1 MLLAPPGYYQNTRG
15 ALTSPHLIPIA
26 AGHTLLLWIAVVI
39 LAVFWL
45 VAIWLHLTGGFVT
58 FGLGV
63 CLLITIAL
71 RLWLP
76 RRRRQ
81 AERRPS

>member
-1 MLLAPPGYYQNTRG
+1 MLL
-15 ALTSPHLIPIA
+15 
-26 AGHTLLLWIAVVI
+26 WVAVIV

-45 VAIWLHLTGGFVT
+45 ISIWLHLTGGLVT

-63 CLLITIAL
+63 CLLITIVV

-81 AERRPS
+81 AERRSS

>member
-1 MLLAPPGYYQNTRG
+1 MLIWLA
-15 ALTSPHLIPIA
+15 
-26 AGHTLLLWIAVVI
+26 VI
-39 LAVFWL
+39 VLAVFWL
-45 VAIWLHLTGGFVT
+45 VAIWMHLTGGLVT

-63 CLLITIAL
+63 CLLITIVV

-81 AERRPS
+81 ADRRPS

>member
-1 MLLAPPGYYQNTRG
+1 MVLAHI
-15 ALTSPHLIPIA
+15 PHNARPELF
-26 AGHTLLLWIAVVI
+26 LWITVGI
-39 LAVFWL
+39 LAVFWV
-45 VAIWLHLTGGFVT
+45 VAVWMHLTGGLVT

-63 CLLITIAL
+63 CLLITIVV

>member
-1 MLLAPPGYYQNTRG
+1 V
-15 ALTSPHLIPIA
+15 
-26 AGHTLLLWIAVVI
+26 LLWITVGI
-39 LAVFWL
+39 LAVFW
-45 VAIWLHLTGGFVT
+45 VIAVWMHLTGGFVT

-63 CLLITIAL
+63 CLLITIVV

>member
-1 MLLAPPGYYQNTRG
+1 MAHPGYYTGPLFAVTCTYLQP
-15 ALTSPHLIPIA
+15 TSRPQVF
-26 AGHTLLLWIAVVI
+26 LWITVGI
-39 LAVFWL
+39 LAIFW
-45 VAIWLHLTGGFVT
+45 VIAVWMHLTGGLVT

-63 CLLITIAL
+63 CLLITVVV

>member
-1 MLLAPPGYYQNTRG
+1 MLLAPPGYYQDAMR
-15 ALTSPHLIPIA
+15 ALTLFHSHTTA
-26 AGHTLLLWIAVVI
+26 AGQTLLLWIAVIV
-39 LAVFWL
+39 LAVFW
-45 VAIWLHLTGGFVT
+45 VIAIWMHLTGGLVT

-63 CLLITIAL
+63 CLLITIVV

-81 AERRPS
+81 TDRRTS

>member
-1 MLLAPPGYYQNTRG
+1 
-15 ALTSPHLIPIA
+15 
-26 AGHTLLLWIAVVI
+26 LLLWVAVIV

-45 VAIWLHLTGGFVT
+45 ISIWLHLTGGFVT

-63 CLLITIAL
+63 CLLITIVV

-81 AERRPS
+81 AERHPS

>member
-1 MLLAPPGYYQNTRG
+1 M
-15 ALTSPHLIPIA
+15 
-26 AGHTLLLWIAVVI
+26 LLWIAVVM

-45 VAIWLHLTGGFVT
+45 VAIWFHLTGGFVT
-58 FGLGV
+58 FSLGV
-63 CLLITIAL
+63 CLLITIVV

-81 AERRPS
+81 AERRS

>member
-1 MLLAPPGYYQNTRG
+1 M
-15 ALTSPHLIPIA
+15 I
-26 AGHTLLLWIAVVI
+26 LWIAVVI

-45 VAIWLHLTGGFVT
+45 IAIWLHLTGGLVT

-63 CLLITIAL
+63 CLLITIVV

-76 RRRRQ
+76 RPRRQ
-81 AERRPS
+81 ADRHPS

>member
-1 MLLAPPGYYQNTRG
+1 MLL
-15 ALTSPHLIPIA
+15 
-26 AGHTLLLWIAVVI
+26 WVAVIV

-45 VAIWLHLTGGFVT
+45 ISIWLHLTGGFVT

-63 CLLITIAL
+63 CLLITIVV

-81 AERRPS
+81 AERHPS

>member
-1 MLLAPPGYYQNTRG
+1 VF
-15 ALTSPHLIPIA
+15 
-26 AGHTLLLWIAVVI
+26 LWITVGI
-39 LAVFWL
+39 LAVFW
-45 VAIWLHLTGGFVT
+45 VIAVWMHLTGGFVT

-63 CLLITIAL
+63 CLLITVVV

-81 AERRPS
+81 AERRSS

>member
-1 MLLAPPGYYQNTRG
+1 
-15 ALTSPHLIPIA
+15 
-26 AGHTLLLWIAVVI
+26 LLLWVAVIV

-45 VAIWLHLTGGFVT
+45 ISIWLHLTGGLVT

-63 CLLITIAL
+63 CLLITIVV

-81 AERRPS
+81 AERRSS

>member
-1 MLLAPPGYYQNTRG
+1 
-15 ALTSPHLIPIA
+15 
-26 AGHTLLLWIAVVI
+26 
-39 LAVFWL
+39 
-45 VAIWLHLTGGFVT
+45 LHLTGGFVT

-63 CLLITIAL
+63 CLLITIVV

-81 AERRPS
+81 TDRQSS

>member
-1 MLLAPPGYYQNTRG
+1 MF
-15 ALTSPHLIPIA
+15 
-26 AGHTLLLWIAVVI
+26 LWITVGI
-39 LAVFWL
+39 LAIFW
-45 VAIWLHLTGGFVT
+45 VIAVWMHLTGGLVT

-63 CLLITIAL
+63 CLLITVVV

>member
-1 MLLAPPGYYQNTRG
+1 V
-15 ALTSPHLIPIA
+15 
-26 AGHTLLLWIAVVI
+26 LLWITVAI
-39 LAVFWL
+39 LAIFWL
-45 VAIWLHLTGGFVT
+45 LAVLLHLTGGFVT

-63 CLLITIAL
+63 CLLITVVL

-81 AERRPS
+81 QPARRAS

>member
-1 MLLAPPGYYQNTRG
+1 MILAYIPYKARG
-15 ALTSPHLIPIA
+15 EVLM
-26 AGHTLLLWIAVVI
+26 WITVGI
-39 LAVFWL
+39 LAVFW
-45 VAIWLHLTGGFVT
+45 VIAVWMHLTGGMVT

-63 CLLITIAL
+63 CLLITIVV

-81 AERRPS
+81 AERGPS

>member
-1 MLLAPPGYYQNTRG
+1 MLL
-15 ALTSPHLIPIA
+15 
-26 AGHTLLLWIAVVI
+26 WVAVIV

-45 VAIWLHLTGGFVT
+45 IAIWYHLTGGFVT

-63 CLLITIAL
+63 CLLITIVV

-81 AERRPS
+81 AERRS

>member
-1 MLLAPPGYYQNTRG
+1 MWLAPLGYYQNGGRALVLPHSYSNNCG
-15 ALTSPHLIPIA
+15 A
-26 AGHTLLLWIAVVI
+26 TLLLWVAVIV

-45 VAIWLHLTGGFVT
+45 ISIWLHLTGGLVT

-63 CLLITIAL
+63 CLLITIVV

-81 AERRPS
+81 AERRSS

>member
-1 MLLAPPGYYQNTRG
+1 
-15 ALTSPHLIPIA
+15 
-26 AGHTLLLWIAVVI
+26 LLLWVAVVA
-39 LAVFWL
+39 LAIFWL
-45 VAIWLHLTGGFVT
+45 VAIWMHLTGGLVT

-81 AERRPS
+81 ADRHP